1 MNDKLSLK
9 KILPVGLMLFSFFFG
24 AGNLIF
30 PPILGQ
36 MAGTNSLPALIGFCL
51 SGVGLPLLGVL
62 CMAIKRSENPA
73 DMTDAMPRW
82 YSLAVVV
89 LIALTIGPLGAIPR
103 TAAVS
108 FETGFGPL
116 LGNEIG
122 DHALTLYSVLF
133 FGMSYYFSVNPSRIL
148 TAIGKVMSPALILC
162 LVILIACVITIPLGE
177 VQLPNSTY
185 VTAPL
190 FKGFQQGYNTM
201 DLLCAFLFGAVTV
214 QTIQLQGITE
224 PKLLTRICVFAG
236 VMAAVFLGLIYGA
249 LGYTGAT
256 SVQAF
261 GFMANGAQLLNRVAQ
276 HYLGLTGQIVLALII
291 FFACMTTSIG
301 LTTSISGN
309 FEQIVGGRIKY
320 ERWTVYISLVGFAI
334 ANLGLDKVIQL
345 TLPIIF
351 ALYPVMIAIV
361 LLTFGSMVWGERPI
375 VMQTCLSFTTAFS
388 LLDGLRV
395 AGVNMAAI
403 DAVLAK
409 ALPLFDIGFGW
420 VLPCVGGMVLGLV
433 LSVLKK

>member
-1 MNDKLSLK
+1 MNEKLSLK
-9 KILPVGLMLFSFFFG
+9 QIIPVGLMLFSFFFG

-36 MAGTNSLPALIGFCL
+36 MAGTNSVPALIGFCL

-73 DMTDAMPRW
+73 DMTYAMPRW

-116 LGNEIG
+116 LGGEIG
-122 DHALTLYSVLF
+122 DMALTVYSVLF
-133 FGMSYYFSVNPSRIL
+133 FGMSYYFSVNPSRVL
-148 TAIGKVMSPALILC
+148 TAIGKVMSPALLVC
-162 LVILIACVITIPLGE
+162 LVILIACVIMIPLGD

-214 QTIQLQGITE
+214 QTIQLQGIKE
-224 PKLLTRICVFAG
+224 PKLLTKICIFAG
-236 VMAAVFLGLIYGA
+236 IMAAACLAVIYGA

-261 GFMANGAQLLNRVAQ
+261 GIMANGAQLLNRVAQ
-276 HYLGLTGQIVLALII
+276 YYMGLTGQIVLALII

-301 LTTSISGN
+301 LTTSISAN
-309 FEQIVGGRIKY
+309 FEKIVGGRIKY
-320 ERWTVYISLVGFAI
+320 ERWTVYISLVGLCI
-334 ANLGLDKVIQL
+334 ANMGLDKVIQL

-351 ALYPVMIAIV
+351 ALYPVVIAIV
-361 LLTFGSMVWGERPI
+361 LLTLGEQLWGERPV
-375 VMQTCLSFTTAFS
+375 VMQCCLALTTAFS

-395 AGVNMAAI
+395 AGVNMTAV
-403 DAVLAK
+403 DAVLRTT
-409 ALPLFDIGFGW
+409 LPLFDIGFGW
-420 VLPCVGGMVLGLV
+420 VAPCAVGMIVGLV
-433 LSVLKK
+433 ISLLKK